1 MYRKF
6 KEYSFREIVGKF
18 ILMKNTDIF
27 KNANEYNYIDES
39 VEKIKQYIIKDTK
52 DYYIG
57 TLQYDEEMDF
67 EDTFSIENL
76 NEDMTTRKVTQLYE
90 PMYGYISIDRKRGFI
105 LYLLGNDEDKL
116 KYVYSPTYWSCD
128 NKLIENI
135 EVKIIEEEEYKYA
148 DLFKEQIQDD
158 EESDEDVINTR
169 KLKELD
175 IFRTEFSPD
184 FVSCLVQYKNLK
196 YIAKVKLKGLEKG
209 NIYAKYHESTGIL
222 KVIKKNNSY
231 CLIFIPIE
239 KIDEKL
245 ALKKYIS
252 SILMAL
258 YNEFGV
264 EWCDAIKLIKE
275 FQDTIE
281 KGYIS
286 EEFPNE
292 TIIKIWD
299 KL

>member
-90 PMYGYISIDRKRGFI
+90 PMYGYISIDRKRGFV

-148 DLFKEQIQDD
+148 ELFKEQIQDD
-158 EESDEDVINTR
+158 EESDENVINTR

-286 EEFPNE
+286 GEFPNE

>member
-286 EEFPNE
+286 GEFPNE